1 MSEQDKNQ
9 QATPAP
15 AQQGQGSPGVSSN
28 VLEALV
34 KTMLEREA
42 RLAAKENVEQAA
54 IVKRDAQRKKNAE
67 SHFAD
72 ETGTQAKCRHL
83 KGGKGP
89 KRRGFG
95 KDYAIYIHTY
105 PNAEQ
110 VIRCFLCGMKWK
122 RRDTDEFLFR
132 GDGNGKLQKIPNH
145 TNIGW
150 AKAVEML
157 ADTTNTP
164 SASEIPINATPIVS
178 SDGV

>member
-1 MSEQDKNQ
+1 MNDQNENK
-9 QATPAP
+9 QATPTP
-15 AQQGQGSPGVSSN
+15 TQGSTGVSPS

-42 RLAAKENVEQAA
+42 RLAAKEAKDLADFEHKQ
-54 IVKRDAQRKKNAE
+54 AQRKRNAD
-67 SHFAD
+67 SHFSDAN
-72 ETGTQAKCRHL
+72 ETQVKCRHL
-83 KGGKGP
+83 KGGKGH

-95 KDYAIYIHTY
+95 KDYAVYIHTY

-122 RRDTDEFLFR
+122 RRDTDEFLLR
-132 GDGNGKLQKIPNH
+132 GDGNGKLVKIVNH
-145 TNIGW
+145 TGIGW

-164 SASEIPINATPIVS
+164 SSSEIPIQATPTIS
-178 SDGV
+178 NEGV